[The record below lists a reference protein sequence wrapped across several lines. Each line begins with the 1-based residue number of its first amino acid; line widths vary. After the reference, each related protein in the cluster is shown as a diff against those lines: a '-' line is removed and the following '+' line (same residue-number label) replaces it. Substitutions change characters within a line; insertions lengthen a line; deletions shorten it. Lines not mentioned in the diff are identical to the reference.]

1 MVRAI
6 VGTLL
11 WVGRGKIDALT
22 FEKIVAASDRAMA
35 GPSAP
40 ANGLCLIA
48 VDYSVAGGEAAG
60 RSDSAKRWT
69 TTYGDTRA
77 TRELDEADE

>member
-6 VGTLL
+6 VGTLI
-11 WVGRGKIDALT
+11 WVGRGKIDPDT
-22 FEKIVAASDRAMA
+22 FEKIVDGHDRAMA

-48 VDYSVAGGEAAG
+48 VEYEPSGG
-60 RSDSAKRWT
+60 SAPRPPS
-69 TTYGDTRA
+69 
-77 TRELDEADE
+77 EMDEDE